1 MFRNPQNHFKPLTQ
15 SSSNREIKYFYQN
28 VSLHQFHTIS
38 VVTHSCGQCLIVS
51 IAQFESLHKIGFE
64 IYITEILSEIEKA
77 RVVLLQFSEVGTY
90 YSNCACKILPFIE
103 QLLI

>member
-1 MFRNPQNHFKPLTQ
+1 MIQ
-15 SSSNREIKYFYQN
+15 SSSGKEITYFYKKY
-28 VSLHQFHTIS
+28 SAFHQFDAIS
-38 VVTHSCGQCLIVS
+38 VVAHSCGQCLNVS

-64 IYITEILSEIEKA
+64 IYITEILPEIEKA